1 MESIPAS
8 HTDLMDRPLHAV
20 LTTEMPD
27 GRLQSTVVWFSRS
40 DGSDN
45 VLVNTMQEF
54 QKARNMRLRPRA
66 TLLVAEP
73 PDAAR
78 WIELRCDVE
87 LSLES
92 AMEHLDELARMYTGV
107 VPYFGGVVASELAAV
122 EHPIVGRLHP
132 LGVTTG
138 PGQVGPAER
147 FGGVAPDQRR
157 SCSPDVAL
165 PADHLDLLGA
175 PVLAVLS
182 TRVGARAQ
190 THPTWFEVDGN
201 DVLVNTTLERRK
213 GRNLLADRRATVL
226 VVDPA
231 DAGRWIEIRGDVD
244 IQTSGAIEQLDRL
257 TRRYTSHDSFYG
269 GVYPAE
275 RQAHETRVVA
285 RIHPRRVNVDAIH

>member
-8 HTDLMDRPLHAV
+8 HADLLDRPLHAV

-27 GRLQSTVVWFSRS
+27 GRLQSTVVWFSRTA
-40 DGSDN
+40 GSDD

-54 QKARNMRLRPRA
+54 QKARNMRRRPRA
-66 TLLVAEP
+66 TLLVTEP

-78 WIELRCDVE
+78 WIELGCDVD
-87 LSLES
+87 LSPEG
-92 AMEHLDELARMYTGV
+92 AMEHLDELARVYTDAE
-107 VPYFGGVVASELAAV
+107 PYFGGVVPAELAAV

-132 LGVTTG
+132 VRVTTG
-138 PGQVGPAER
+138 PGRVGPAER
-147 FGGVAPDQRR
+147 FEGVAPDERR

-175 PVLAVLS
+175 PILAALS

-190 THPTWFEVDGN
+190 THPTWFERDGN

-257 TRRYTSHDSFYG
+257 TRRYTSHESFYG

-275 RQAHETRVVA
+275 RRTRETRVVA